1 MNTMYRMLHQKFVSP
16 SVVSKMKIKNT
27 LKLASMGVAIFL
39 VACSTTKS
47 PYVNQ
52 PIEKP
57 SLEKAL
63 HEGIDSMRWGS
74 DSDRLGPRTREPV
87 LEKALFKE
95 VPINVACYIKG
106 VDNGTI
112 HQLFENN
119 PKLNIYCFKDDHLF
133 AVFKLFKGYTS
144 FYTLK
149 PDKSTPPVIEMQ
161 NHDKWVTWVSGDG
174 DNHDEIDF
182 NNIYYYQ
189 ADAGFAMIMNDT
201 IYRDNLDTHEQ
212 TAYSQHKSKLHIIYS
227 MVDLQSIITSDPVP
241 EVPKKVVKKKHYKKP
256 LARESI
262 PINGNSSS
270 NRGASINGNTASA
283 SSVQAGSGAKATSDT
298 PAASSLT
305 PQEMNR
311 IITSPA
317 SSTGVNNGNG
327 SNSGNTKS
335 NPNNVN
341 SNAL

>member
-16 SVVSKMKIKNT
+16 SVTSLLASKMTINNRRRITNT
-27 LKLASMGVAIFL
+27 VKLASMGMAMLL
-39 VACSTTKS
+39 VACSTPKN

-95 VPINVACYIKG
+95 VPINVTCYVKG
-106 VDNGTI
+106 VDSGTI
-112 HQLFENN
+112 HQLFESN

-133 AVFKLFKGYTS
+133 SVFKLFKGYTS

-161 NHDKWVTWVSGDG
+161 NHDKWVTWISGDG

-182 NNIYYYQ
+182 NNVYYYQ

-212 TAYSQHKSKLHIIYS
+212 TTYSQHKSKLHIIYS
-227 MVDLQSIITSDPVP
+227 MVDLQNIITSDPVP
-241 EVPKKVVKKKHYKKP
+241 EVPKKVIRKKHYKKP
-256 LARESI
+256 VAHES
-262 PINGNSSS
+262 
-270 NRGASINGNTASA
+270 AA
-283 SSVQAGSGAKATSDT
+283 SSVQAGASGVTTGSSGVKAASDT
-298 PAASSLT
+298 PAASALT
-305 PQEMNR
+305 PQEMNK

-317 SSTGVNNGNG
+317 SSAGTSGGN
-327 SNSGNTKS
+327 NSGNTKNNS
-335 NPNNVN
+335 GNVN